1 MGVTPEEFRACMG
14 LRVSG
19 VAVVTAR
26 AGDEVRGMTVSDFTS
41 VSLDPPLLLVSAD
54 RDSKT
59 LETITR
65 SGGFALSILASD
77 QEDLSNRFAS
87 SKWEGRR
94 FEGLACE
101 EALSGAPLLPGAHAH
116 IDCRLEAQHEAGD
129 HVLCVGGVE
138 MMRVHEVEPLAYYSG
153 GYRTLAPL
161 NED

>member
-1 MGVTPEEFRACMG
+1 MGR
-14 LRVSG
+14 RVSG

-41 VSLDPPLLLVSAD
+41 VSLDPPLVLVSAE
-54 RDSKT
+54 RGSNT
-59 LETITR
+59 LETIIR
-65 SGGFALSILASD
+65 GGCFAVNILAAD
-77 QEDLSNRFAS
+77 QEELSNRFAS

-101 EALSGAPLLPGAHAH
+101 AAVTGAPLLPGVHAH
-116 IDCRLEAQHEAGD
+116 IDCRLEARHEAGD

-153 GYRTLAPL
+153 HYRTLAPL
-161 NED
+161 AEA